1 MFKTIVFIILLSVSS
16 NLYSA
21 PELVVYHGDV
31 LIHNM
36 ENNAL
41 SRTEVDRIYFLYPTN
56 SVISY
61 ENARYVIIHR
71 GYVIRSSTK
80 TRITYLG
87 TNENISRY
95 SIDYGNVSVHIT
107 DDNME
112 LIFETPDGNV
122 FVNH

>member
-1 MFKTIVFIILLSVSS
+1 MLKTIVFIIFLSFSS

-36 ENNAL
+36 ENNSL
-41 SRTEVDRIYFLYPTN
+41 SRTQLDRIYFLDPSN

-61 ENARYVIIHR
+61 ENARYVIIHK
-71 GYVIRSSTK
+71 GYVIRLSTK

-95 SIDYGNVSVHIT
+95 SIDYGNVSVHIS
-107 DDNME
+107 DDNFK